1 MATQDRPPS
10 QYLDYVQSV
19 ADDVKRY
26 NVLAAV
32 RGAEARE
39 IDKPRV
45 GKSMTRNQDIVD
57 LKQIPSMAFPS
68 MTLQEVEIKNGK
80 AAMCGHW
87 FGLTGPMGP
96 LPSHLTEFA
105 VYERMYAK
113 TQPFGDWLDVISGR
127 MLQLY
132 YRAWANAQP
141 VAIADRSNDDKFADY
156 IGYLTGA
163 VEGAR
168 ERSAFPPRSRLQH
181 AALFASRRS
190 AVAIEDA
197 LSYLLRQKVS
207 IAEFQPRWRQ
217 ISKRDQTQL
226 GTNYC
231 TLGGD
236 AMIGNKVY
244 SASDAFQLVVRAK
257 SLKEYKEMLPT
268 GKRYAMAVEAL
279 DAFTPGHLEWDIKVT
294 LDPAKYEMAKLNGQS
309 RLGWTSWM
317 GRDKSGRAK
326 SDVHLKK
333 RKQHFGGTA
342 AAKGKFE

>member
-1 MATQDRPPS
+1 MATQDRPSS
-10 QYLDYVQSV
+10 QYLNYVQSV
-19 ADDVKRY
+19 AEDVKRY

-39 IDKPRV
+39 PDKPRV
-45 GKSMTRNQDIVD
+45 GNSQIRSQDIVD

-68 MTLQEVEIKNGK
+68 MTLQEVEIKDGK
-80 AAMCGHW
+80 AAFGGHW

-113 TQPFGDWLDVISGR
+113 TQPFGHWLDVIAGR

-132 YRAWANAQP
+132 YRAWANSQP

-156 IGYLTGA
+156 IGFLTGA

-190 AVAIEDA
+190 AVGIEDA
-197 LSYLLRQKVS
+197 LGYLLRQKVS
-207 IAEFQPRWRQ
+207 IVEFQPRWRQ

-226 GTNYC
+226 GLSYC
-231 TLGGD
+231 TLGSD
-236 AMIGNKVY
+236 AMIGSKVY

-257 SLKEYKEMLPT
+257 SLKAYKEMLPT
-268 GKRYAMAVEAL
+268 GRRYAMAVEAL
-279 DAFTPGHLEWDIKVT
+279 DAFTPGHLEWDIKIA

-317 GRDKSGRAK
+317 GRDRHNRAK

-333 RKQHFGGTA
+333 QTRYFGA
-342 AAKGKFE
+342 AATTKGNFE